1 MHTMARYDWL
11 LAVESDIGGG
21 SSSRAKYKSAYMKR
35 GFTLA
40 EAQCMYKHMM
50 RSIPGADLRSS
61 MVEIDSYGGAI
72 NRKNLVDETAAAQRS
87 SVIKLQY
94 QTYWREEKDDDAHL
108 TWIRDFYSDMYST
121 ADVDSRYR
129 KTPYPSDRY
138 DGCYIN
144 YPDKDML
151 AYPFWPQL
159 YYGDQGLYPFLQT
172 VKRRYD
178 PNNIFHHA
186 MSIRA

>member
-1 MHTMARYDWL
+1 MHTMAHYDWL

-21 SSSRAKYKSAYMKR
+21 GSSRAKYKSAYMKR
-35 GFTLA
+35 GFTPA
-40 EAQCMYKHMM
+40 EAQCMYKHMT
-50 RSIPGADLRSS
+50 RTIPGADLRSS

-72 NRKNLVDETAAAQRS
+72 NRKSLVDETAAAQRS

-94 QTYWREEKDDDAHL
+94 QTYWREERDDEAHL
-108 TWIRDFYSDMYST
+108 TWIRDFYGDMYSSS
-121 ADVDSRYR
+121 DVDSKYR
-129 KTPYPSDRY
+129 TTPYPGDRY

-151 AYPFWPQL
+151 AHPFWPQL